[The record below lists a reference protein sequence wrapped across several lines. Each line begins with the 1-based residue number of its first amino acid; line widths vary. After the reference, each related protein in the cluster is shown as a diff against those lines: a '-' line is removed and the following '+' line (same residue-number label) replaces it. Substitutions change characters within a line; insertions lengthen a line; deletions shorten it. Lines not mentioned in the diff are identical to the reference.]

1 MLKTG
6 SAFQKS
12 ELAKLL
18 QACEESADFLTFRLH
33 DSPFFIAY
41 FKTLVKPEIIHHD
54 VLACFKA
61 KSPSTLEEIKAI
73 LPIEDVSITDNITD
87 IQNKLM
93 TGSLIFY
100 IKEGNPDCL
109 VVPVPSVEKRQ
120 VTTPET
126 EYTVAGP
133 KEAFVES
140 IDTNLNL
147 VRKRLP
153 IPELQVKELVV
164 GKLSKTRVAV
174 VYVKGIADPENVK
187 TIIQR
192 INGIEYDEIADTSFL
207 SQMIADNKNSPFPQ
221 LIDTE
226 RPDRLAAVLA
236 EGKVGIFSDGS
247 PTAISGPVSLIT
259 YFTAFEDYLSIW
271 NVASAFRLLR
281 IFAVLFSIL
290 ATSSYVAIL
299 TYHYEMIP
307 RDVLSLLITS
317 RGTIPF
323 PPFLEAILLELAI
336 ELLREAGARLPTK
349 IGQTI
354 GIVGG
359 IVLGTAAVQ
368 AGLTS
373 NVLLI
378 VVATGALASFTTPI
392 YQVSS
397 VIRLI
402 RFPFILFAHLL
413 GLVGVA
419 VCFALLISHLLKLTS
434 LGRPFLEPIY
444 PLRVEDFK
452 DSIIRLP
459 FSKQALRPLQI
470 RAQDRQRF
478 QQEASQKKDWDI
490 DDD

>member
-1 MLKTG
+1 MLKND
-6 SAFQKS
+6 SPFQKS

-18 QACEESADFLTFRLH
+18 QVCEESADFLSFGLH
-33 DSPFFIAY
+33 GSPFFIAY

-61 KSPSTLEEIKAI
+61 EIPSTLEQIKGK
-73 LPIEDVSITDNITD
+73 LPIEDVSITDDITD

-93 TGSLIFY
+93 TGNLIFFK
-100 IKEGNPDCL
+100 KEGYPVCL
-109 VVPVPSVEKRQ
+109 AVPVPSVEKRQ
-120 VTTPET
+120 VATPET
-126 EYTVAGP
+126 EYTVTGP

-140 IDTNLNL
+140 LDTNLNL

-153 IPELQVKELVV
+153 IPELQVKELKI

-174 VYVKGIADPENVK
+174 VYVKGIADQENVN
-187 TIIQR
+187 TVIQR
-192 INGIEYDEIADTSFL
+192 IQGIEYDEIADTSFL

-236 EGKVGIFSDGS
+236 EGKIGIFSDGS

-259 YFTAFEDYLSIW
+259 YFAAFEDYLSIW

-290 ATSSYVAIL
+290 ATPSYVAIL
-299 TYHYEMIP
+299 TFHYEMIP

-323 PPFLEAILLELAI
+323 PPFLEAVLLELAI

-419 VCFALLISHLLKLTS
+419 VCFAFLISHLLKLTS

-444 PLRVEDFK
+444 PLRVEDLK
-452 DSIIRLP
+452 DSVIRLP
-459 FSKQALRPLQI
+459 FDKQALRPLQI
-470 RAQDRQRF
+470 RAQDRLRF
-478 QQEASQKKDWDI
+478 QQEASPKKDWDI
-490 DDD
+490 DD